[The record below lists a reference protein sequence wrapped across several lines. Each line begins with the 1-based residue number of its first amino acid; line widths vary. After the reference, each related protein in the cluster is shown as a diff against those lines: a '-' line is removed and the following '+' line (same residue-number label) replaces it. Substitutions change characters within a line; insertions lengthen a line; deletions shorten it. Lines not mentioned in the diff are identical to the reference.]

1 LEEAEVA
8 MTTDVHTFADEY
20 LPVFDESDTVAITV
34 DAPPARVWRTL
45 LDTDLIEV
53 GRRKPLVG
61 MLGGLRALPQVV
73 VELLHGRAAS
83 APTGSMRLTDLPS
96 LGAAKGGW
104 TLLGLRP
111 VDRIALGLIG
121 RFWEPVITF
130 ADVPAT
136 EFATFAAPGFA
147 KTVYELAVAPLPDGR
162 TELTATMR
170 TGTSDAHARR
180 WFNRYWTLGVGPG
193 ARILAR
199 GLLDVV
205 REDAEGRTSPRQE
218 AAS

>member
-1 LEEAEVA
+1 
-8 MTTDVHTFADEY
+8 MTTETHAFADEF
-20 LPVFDESDTVAITV
+20 LPHFDESDTVAITV
-34 DAPPARVWRTL
+34 DAPPARVWQTL

-53 GRRKPLVG
+53 GRRKPMVG
-61 MLGGLRALPQVV
+61 LLGGLRALPQVV
-73 VELLHGRAAS
+73 VELFHGRAA
-83 APTGSMRLTDLPS
+83 AKPARPMRLADLPS
-96 LGAAKGGW
+96 FSASSGGW
-104 TLLGLRP
+104 TLLGMRP
-111 VDRIALGLIG
+111 NERIALGLVG

-130 ADVPAT
+130 ADVPAA

-147 KTVYELAVAPLPDGR
+147 KTVYELAVAPLPGGR

-170 TGTSDAHARR
+170 TGTTDAHARR

-205 REDAEGRTSPRQE
+205 REDAEGTFPMRQE
-218 AAS
+218 VAS